1 MPKKLRISVM
11 MQAGC
16 VPPKS
21 DAGLS
26 EQEMMSCKT
35 EYHVLQALKRLGHDA
50 EPLVVASELNVIRE
64 AISIRKPHVV
74 FNLLEEFR
82 GLDFYVPY
90 VLGYLE
96 LIRQPYTGCNPRG
109 LLFATSK
116 ALQRKILRH
125 HRILVPDFYVV
136 PYLKKT
142 RRPARMQFPLIVK
155 SATAHG
161 SVGIAQA
168 SVVHDDEKLNERIAF
183 IHHELSNDAIIEEY
197 VEGRELYVA
206 LLGNQ
211 RIEAFP
217 IWEMIFEKLPD
228 GAANIATSKIKW
240 DTNYQQRIGL
250 KTGAAENLTES
261 DVKRII
267 HLCKRAYRVLNQS
280 GYARIDL
287 RMTAD
292 GRVYVI
298 ESNPNPQ
305 IAIDEEFAES
315 ALMAGVDYES
325 LLTRIIQLGTRYHA
339 GLE

>member
-1 MPKKLRISVM
+1 MKKLRISVM
-11 MQAGC
+11 MQPNC
-16 VPPKS
+16 VPPKT

-35 EYHVLQALKRLGHDA
+35 EYHVLQALKRMGHDV
-50 EPLVVASELNVIRE
+50 EPLVVGSDLNVIRE
-64 AISIRKPHVV
+64 AIKLRTPHIV

-82 GLDFYVPY
+82 GVDFYVPY
-90 VLGYLE
+90 VLGYFE
-96 LIRQPYTGCNPRG
+96 LIRQCYTGCNPRG

-125 HRILVPDFYVV
+125 HRILVPDFYIV
-136 PYLKKT
+136 PYGKT
-142 RRPARMQFPLIVK
+142 AKRPKRMQFPLIVK

-168 SVVHDDEKLNERIAF
+168 SVVNDDEKLSERIQF
-183 IHHELSNDAIIEEY
+183 IHNELSNDAIIEEY

-217 IWEMIFEKLPD
+217 VWEMVFEKLPD
-228 GAANIATSKIKW
+228 GAPNIATSKIKW
-240 DTNYQQRIGL
+240 DANYQQRIGL
-250 KTGAAENLTES
+250 KTGAAENLTDAE
-261 DVKRII
+261 VKRIV
-267 HLCKRAYRVLNQS
+267 HLCKRAYRALNQS

-287 RMTAD
+287 RMTPD
-292 GRVYVI
+292 GRVFVI

-315 ALMAGVDYES
+315 ALLAGIDYET
-325 LLTRIIQLGTRYHA
+325 LLERIIQLGMRYHA